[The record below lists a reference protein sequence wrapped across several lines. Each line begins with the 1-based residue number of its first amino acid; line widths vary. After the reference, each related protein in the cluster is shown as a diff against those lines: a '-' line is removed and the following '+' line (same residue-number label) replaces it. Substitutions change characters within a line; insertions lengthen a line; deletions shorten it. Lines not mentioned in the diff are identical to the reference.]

1 MHDVHPFPR
10 QNHAIAPHPTDDAP
24 VPDSPT
30 DDPDLRGE
38 SRGPVVIA
46 AAVVVVLPFLMPEKF
61 TPGPVWLVPA
71 IESGLVIAMLIA
83 DPGRIDRTSKLVHRI
98 RLAFVTLLALGAAF
112 AVGNLTAEI
121 LNGGKIVKDPGELLW
136 AAVLVFADIVIAFA
150 FVYWELADGG
160 PGHRANFAV
169 PHPDLAFVQHTS
181 PELAPPG
188 WRPVFVDYL
197 YLSLTNSIAF
207 SPTDTMPLAHWA
219 KFVMGVQSAA
229 ALVLVGLV
237 VAQAVN
243 VL

>member
-1 MHDVHPFPR
+1 MAVLKSSLMVFGALAVLLIVALRFLVSRSLLFPAS
-10 QNHAIAPHPTDDAP
+10 Q
-24 VPDSPT
+24 
-30 DDPDLRGE
+30 DPLPESLR
-38 SRGPVVIA
+38 
-46 AAVVVVLPFLMPEKF
+46 
-61 TPGPVWLVPA
+61 
-71 IESGLVIAMLIA
+71 
-83 DPGRIDRTSKLVHRI
+83 
-98 RLAFVTLLALGAAF
+98 
-112 AVGNLTAEI
+112 
-121 LNGGKIVKDPGELLW
+121 GGKIVNEPGELLW
-136 AAVLVFADIVIAFA
+136 AAVLVFTDIVIAFA

-160 PGHRANFAV
+160 PGSRANNPV

-181 PELAPPG
+181 PELARPG

-219 KFVMGVQSAA
+219 KLVMGVQSAA

>member
-1 MHDVHPFPR
+1 MHDR
-10 QNHAIAPHPTDDAP
+10 GTSRGQNPAIDRHGDDP
-24 VPDSPT
+24 VTPSPI

-38 SRGPVVIA
+38 SRWPVVIA

-71 IESGLVIAMLIA
+71 IESGLLIAMLVA
-83 DPGRIDRTSKLVHRI
+83 DPGRIDRHSARI
-98 RLAFVTLLALGAAF
+98 HALRLAFVTLLAVGAGF

-121 LNGGKIVKDPGELLW
+121 LRGGKIVNDPGELLF

-160 PGHRANFAV
+160 PGYRANHPVA
-169 PHPDLAFVQHTS
+169 HPDLAFVQHTS

-219 KFVMGVQSAA
+219 KLVMGLQSAA
-229 ALVLVGLV
+229 AIVLIGLV

>member
-1 MHDVHPFPR
+1 MHDATAHPG
-10 QNHAIAPHPTDDAP
+10 QNPGIDPHPTEPSAPDTADA
-24 VPDSPT
+24 T
-30 DDPDLRGE
+30 NDLRGE
-38 SRGPVVIA
+38 SRWPVVV
-46 AAVVVVLPFLMPEKF
+46 AAVVVVILPFLMPEKF

-71 IESGLVIAMLIA
+71 IESGLLVAMLVA
-83 DPGRIDRTSKLVHRI
+83 DPGRIDRHSARI
-98 RLAFVTLLALGAAF
+98 HALRLAFVALLALGAAV
-112 AVGNLTAEI
+112 AVGNLTVEI
-121 LNGGKIVKDPGELLW
+121 LDGGKIVEEPIDLLW
-136 AAVLVFADIVIAFA
+136 AAVLVFTDIVIAFA
-150 FVYWELADGG
+150 FLYWELADGG
-160 PGHRANFAV
+160 PGYRANHPV
-169 PHPDLAFVQHTS
+169 PHPDLAFPQHTS

-219 KFVMGVQSAA
+219 KLVMGIQSAA

>member
-1 MHDVHPFPR
+1 MHAARVAAG
-10 QNHAIAPHPTDDAP
+10 QNPAIAPAPAPDGTPDAP
-24 VPDSPT
+24 LG
-30 DDPDLRGE
+30 DPGLRGE
-38 SRGPVVIA
+38 SRWPVVVA
-46 AAVVVVLPFLMPEKF
+46 ALVVVVLPFLMPEKF
-61 TPGPVWLVPA
+61 TPGPVWLVPLV
-71 IESGLVIAMLIA
+71 ESGLLLAMLIA
-83 DPGRIDRTSKLVHRI
+83 DPGRIDRHSTRI
-98 RLAFVTLLALGAAF
+98 HALRLTFVTLLALGAAF
-112 AVGNLTAEI
+112 AVGNLTVEI
-121 LNGGKIVKDPGELLW
+121 LHGGKIVKEPTELLW
-136 AAVLVFADIVIAFA
+136 AAVLVFTDIVISFA

-160 PGHRANFAV
+160 PGYRANNPV

-181 PELAPPG
+181 PELARPG

-219 KFVMGVQSAA
+219 KLIMGAQSAV